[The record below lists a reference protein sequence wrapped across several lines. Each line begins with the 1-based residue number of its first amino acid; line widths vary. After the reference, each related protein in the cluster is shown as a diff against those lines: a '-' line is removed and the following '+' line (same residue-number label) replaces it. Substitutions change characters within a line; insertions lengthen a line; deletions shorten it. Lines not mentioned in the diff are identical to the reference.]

1 VQYFLSAEICSC
13 IASQVLSHLVL
24 DNCSR
29 VKKIVLL
36 QSNEGIKGRE
46 RERGRDARS
55 TSFPRSAGSGTAL

>member
-46 RERGRDARS
+46 RERGSDASS
-55 TSFPRSAGSGTAL
+55 T